1 MKIKVSNVNTPN
13 WREVT
18 VRSSVPAELE
28 KLSEMARNVWTLW
41 NYEATDLFR
50 SLDPALWKEVGQ
62 NPVLLLERMN
72 FDKLEALA
80 TDKLVLK
87 RMNDVYAKFRD
98 YMDVEPDSKRP
109 SVAYFSMEY
118 GLNHVLKIYSGGLGV
133 LAGDYLKEASDSNV
147 NLCAIGEIGMDL
159 YWDKTYLKEQQIV
172 FERQVRWAL
181 EYGLPVVIHC
191 REAFDYIYDILKPYK
206 TSSLRGIF
214 HSFTGTREEAFRM
227 LEFSNFFIGIN
238 GVVTF
243 KKSGLPE
250 VLQNIPLER
259 IVLETDSPYLTPV
272 PNRGKRNESANVK
285 DTLLKVAE
293 IYGNS
298 PEEIGRITSENALK
312 VFGMLK

>member
-1 MKIKVSNVNTPN
+1 M
-13 WREVT
+13 
-18 VRSSVPAELE
+18 
-28 KLSEMARNVWTLW
+28 
-41 NYEATDLFR
+41 
-50 SLDPALWKEVGQ
+50 
-62 NPVLLLERMN
+62 
-72 FDKLEALA
+72 
-80 TDKLVLK
+80 KLVDSHSHLFLEDFQSDLPQVMMRAREAGVTHIFMPNIDSTTIEPMLK
-87 RMNDVYAKFRD
+87 VCSEYKGYCFPMIGLHPTSVDAGYEKELAVVAGHLA
-98 YMDVEPDSKRP
+98 MPDGY
-109 SVAYFSMEY
+109 V
-118 GLNHVLKIYSGGLGV
+118 
-133 LAGDYLKEASDSNV
+133 
-147 NLCAIGEIGMDL
+147 AIGEIGMDL
-159 YWDKTYLKEQQIV
+159 YWDKTYLKEQQIA

-285 DTLLKVAE
+285 DTIIKRGKYLFIRLDMKKNLSHLYYPFE
-293 IYGNS
+293 
-298 PEEIGRITSENALK
+298 
-312 VFGMLK
+312 